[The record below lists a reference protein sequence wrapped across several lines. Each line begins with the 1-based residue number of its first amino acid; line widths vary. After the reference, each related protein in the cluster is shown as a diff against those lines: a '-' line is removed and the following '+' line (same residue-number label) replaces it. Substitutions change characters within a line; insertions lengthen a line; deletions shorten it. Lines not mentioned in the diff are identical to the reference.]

1 MIEQV
6 DPKFYE
12 LPPRTLLMKRGSE
25 EFILV
30 IRRKSRIIMKDA
42 LTILK
47 KAEKIKEKALNASVI
62 VETNAPVCSKS
73 IQFFKDNGIVV
84 KKLLE
89 K

>member
-1 MIEQV
+1 MEKV
-6 DPKFYE
+6 DPKFYN
-12 LPPRTLLMKRGSE
+12 LPPRTILMKRGAD

-42 LTILK
+42 LSILK
-47 KAEKIKEKALNASVI
+47 KAEKIQAKASNASFV

-73 IQFFKDNGIVV
+73 TQFLKDNGIVIE
-84 KKLLE
+84 KLPE

>member
-42 LTILK
+42 VTILK
-47 KAEKIKEKALNASVI
+47 RAEKIKEKALNAWVV

-73 IQFFKDNGIVV
+73 IKFLKENGISVV
-84 KKLLE
+84 AVSE